1 MRLPRSLVI
10 GAFLVLAACGGRD
23 RDFALTEFRGTREGP
38 DEFAVLPSKPLET
51 PADLAALP
59 APTPGAA
66 NRTDQ
71 NPLADGVA
79 AFGGNPAALAATG
92 IPAADSSIVRHV
104 SRYGTDPGIRQKLAS
119 EDEAFRLRRWRLNR
133 WKIDKRDLYNEVYK
147 RDWLNAYAELRRLRD
162 RGIVTPTAPPGQ

>member
-1 MRLPRSLVI
+1 MRLPRGLVI
-10 GAFLVLAACGGRD
+10 GAFLVLAACGGRE

-51 PADLAALP
+51 PTDYAALP
-59 APTPGAA
+59 APTPGGA

-79 AFGGNPAALAATG
+79 AFGGNPTVLAASG
-92 IPAADSSIVRHV
+92 IPSSDAGFVSHT
-104 SRYGTDPGIRQKLAS
+104 SRYGTDPTIRQTLAA
-119 EDEAFRLRRWRLNR
+119 EDEKFRLNRWRLNR

-147 RDWLNAYAELRRLRD
+147 RDWLNAYAELRRLRA
-162 RGIVTPTAPPGQ
+162 RGVITPTAPPGQ